1 MWIFSPRLP
10 KNALLLAPRGIYP
23 SPLGGY
29 SWQPESE
36 NRSPWVDDFRPAAE
50 ALQEILVPGCYSNAD
65 FSKLSIVGFS
75 QGAALAYSIALLFP
89 QRVHTIAG
97 LSGFMPEGAEAL
109 ARNRPLQ
116 AKTVF
121 VAHGRQDDLV
131 PVSSARQSVAL
142 LELAGAHVSY
152 CEDDVGHKLG
162 LACFRSLEA
171 FLAAH

>member
-142 LELAGAHVSY
+142 LELAGANVSY

-171 FLAAH
+171 FLAAQ